1 MTSAY
6 LAISFLKQT
15 PLPEK
20 QLRIF
25 LSYLPQEPLKD
36 YLCISNIYKGIR
48 NMPKHDLI
56 DSIITEKNKNMRYTR
71 ENNDLTAEEANE
83 LLKDINF
90 AKQIL
95 KENNTSPEAKARPKP
110 LNN

>member
-25 LSYLPQEPLKD
+25 LSYLPQEPLKE
-36 YLCISNIYKGIR
+36 YLYNADIYKGKR
-48 NMPKHDLI
+48 NMSKIDLI
-56 DSIITEKNKNMRYTR
+56 DMIITEKNKKIVYSQ
-71 ENNDLTAEEANE
+71 EDDDLSKEKANK
-83 LLKDINF
+83 LLKNNSF
-90 AKQIL
+90 TKKEL
-95 KENNTSPEAKARPKP
+95 KENTRPK
-110 LNN
+110 LN

>member
-25 LSYLPQEPLKD
+25 LSYLPQEPLKE
-36 YLCISNIYKGIR
+36 YLYNADVYKGKR
-48 NMPKHDLI
+48 NMSKIDLI
-56 DSIITEKNKNMRYTR
+56 DMVITEKNKKIVYSQVDD
-71 ENNDLTAEEANE
+71 DLLKEKANE
-83 LLKDINF
+83 LLKNNSF
-90 AKQIL
+90 TKKEL
-95 KENNTSPEAKARPKP
+95 KENTRPK
-110 LNN
+110 LN

>member
-25 LSYLPQEPLKD
+25 LSYLPQEPLKE
-36 YLCISNIYKGIR
+36 YLYNADIYKGKR
-48 NMPKHDLI
+48 NMSKIDLI
-56 DSIITEKNKNMRYTR
+56 DMVITEKNKKIVYSQVDD
-71 ENNDLTAEEANE
+71 DLLKEKANE
-83 LLKDINF
+83 LLKNNSF
-90 AKQIL
+90 TKKEL
-95 KENNTSPEAKARPKP
+95 KENTRPK
-110 LNN
+110 LN